1 MAAAAAA
8 LAWIAIAA
16 IPRTADA
23 RSNCSASLFAVHWT
37 HVPKAGGTAMA
48 SLARRVA
55 CKKNPALATWVPPG
69 GADPVHLNPC
79 CVPRLCLSEFSCDA
93 SSSTCPFVTGIGRH
107 TSSMANLVDMPCCA
121 REWFAKTRTSF
132 FRSALRPPMSD
143 EEMRRRSYA
152 RVNGKWARVD
162 RYGNAT
168 AASGNAGA
176 LSRMRSYDV
185 WPLES
190 RVAFFARVA
199 VPLDMIEKRIRDV
212 GVRGDD
218 REAQRRLIMLARRES
233 VEKDMTEKSP
243 EHTGFCHRASHA
255 IWAGAVAEQ
264 VHDWADAPDGM
275 DLATAAR
282 ERPCCGLRQPGDS
295 SMTLLR
301 NPFTRAASA
310 YFYRGHSP
318 NHDIYGL
325 RPGLWATSSER
336 FEGRGTKKFK
346 HYSFREFAEAEE
358 YRDIATKMFG
368 DPTGCDKAR
377 RCRGRSNCV
386 VLTACHGYRNAS
398 SYLGPVH
405 VDAAF
410 RALRRHAFFGL
421 LEAYNSSVRLA
432 LREFDVAPASKDRD
446 FMASRSSGSL
456 KQQCSG
462 AKALRVNATVCRG
475 YFDLN
480 RNDFALYERVHR
492 EFCGRLDANDLMG
505 HPNVREELGRARLC
519 GDVDFSDVEDVCG
532 PLEAPDVV
540 AKLDALRDKCGRLKV
555 ERAWT
560 WGF

>member
-1 MAAAAAA
+1 
-8 LAWIAIAA
+8 
-16 IPRTADA
+16 
-23 RSNCSASLFAVHWT
+23 
-37 HVPKAGGTAMA
+37 MA

-79 CVPRLCLSEFSCDA
+79 CVPRLCVSEISCYA

-152 RVNGKWARVD
+152 RVRGKWAQVD

-233 VEKDMTEKSP
+233 V
-243 EHTGFCHRASHA
+243 
-255 IWAGAVAEQ
+255 
-264 VHDWADAPDGM
+264 HDWADAPDGM

-318 NHDIYGL
+318 NNDLYGL
-325 RPGLWATSSER
+325 RPGLWGTSSER

-386 VLTACHGYRNAS
+386 VLTACHGYRNA
-398 SYLGPVH
+398 
-405 VDAAF
+405 
-410 RALRRHAFFGL
+410 
-421 LEAYNSSVRLA
+421 SSVRLA

-505 HPNVREELGRARLC
+505 HPNVREELGKARLC

>member
-1 MAAAAAA
+1 
-8 LAWIAIAA
+8 
-16 IPRTADA
+16 
-23 RSNCSASLFAVHWT
+23 
-37 HVPKAGGTAMA
+37 MA

-79 CVPRLCLSEFSCDA
+79 CVPRLCVSDLTCDA

-107 TSSMANLVDMPCCA
+107 TSSMAELVDMPCCA

-168 AASGNAGA
+168 AASGISGVLN
-176 LSRMRSYDV
+176 RMRSYDV

-243 EHTGFCHRASHA
+243 EHTGFGNEGGWSAFGERNQRAELGFCHRASHA

-264 VHDWADAPDGM
+264 VHDWTDAPDGM

-336 FEGRGTKKFK
+336 RGTKKFK

-398 SYLGPVH
+398 SYLGPAH

-480 RNDFALYERVHR
+480 RNDFALARPPQ
-492 EFCGRLDANDLMG
+492 FCGRLDANDLMG

-519 GDVDFSDVEDVCG
+519 GDVDSRTSRRLR
-532 PLEAPDVV
+532 PLEAPTPS
-540 AKLDALRDKCGRLKV
+540 RSSTRTRGRRKV

-560 WGF
+560 SWGF